1 MGNPLEI
8 TGLWYLHRHIN
19 LHVQLAARN
28 QKHEQPRGVYKKK
41 EIDIQF
47 LISATENGGI
57 DSRLTLQS
65 NTKGIF

>member
-41 EIDIQF
+41 EIDIVSD
-47 LISATENGGI
+47 ISN
-57 DSRLTLQS
+57 
-65 NTKGIF
+65 